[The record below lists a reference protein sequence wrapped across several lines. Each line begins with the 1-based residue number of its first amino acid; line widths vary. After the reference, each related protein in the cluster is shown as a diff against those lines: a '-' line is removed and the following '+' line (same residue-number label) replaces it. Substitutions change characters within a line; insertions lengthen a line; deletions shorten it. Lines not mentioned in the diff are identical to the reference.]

1 MEFFA
6 DFIFE
11 FWFKDQEPED
21 LDGAKFEGINI
32 VTKDVTGRYFSIHF
46 VVLNNRWFVL
56 MPIVEEEADLFWLYI
71 AGGCIAMIILIIIV
85 LVYCRVKGEKQI
97 QAEVIE

>member
-1 MEFFA
+1 M
-6 DFIFE
+6 
-11 FWFKDQEPED
+11 
-21 LDGAKFEGINI
+21 
-32 VTKDVTGRYFSIHF
+32 S
-46 VVLNNRWFVL
+46 
-56 MPIVEEEADLFWLYI
+56 IVEEEADLFWLYI